1 MGKTILI
8 VDDSPTVLALIKS
21 TLEKAGFEILTAVD
35 GQECLDTAKSQEV
48 DLILLDI
55 EMPKMDGYTALRE
68 LRYGDKKTKDIP
80 VVMLTSKGRLEDIF
94 YLEGATDFI
103 EKSQTAFQ
111 TLPQKL
117 SAVLGG

>member
-21 TLEKAGFEILTAVD
+21 TLEKAGFEIVTAVD
-35 GQECLDTAKSQEV
+35 GQECLDIAKSQEV

-103 EKSQTAFQ
+103 ETSQTAFQ